1 MRRLRKSGNEEIEIQ
16 RLWRPSGKKQKEKG
30 IIDSTMLS
38 GFSRTNKMMT
48 KNLLLH
54 LTIQKSSPTSTAQ
67 FGGKSNGVRL

>member
-1 MRRLRKSGNEEIEIQ
+1 MKKYRFNGFGGHVE
-16 RLWRPSGKKQKEKG
+16 KKQKEKG

-38 GFSRTNKMMT
+38 GFSQTNKMMT
-48 KNLLLH
+48 KNLFLH